1 MTADLIKLRK
11 THTVFTNGDATVGS
25 GSGFV
30 KQVSIKNKPFNPAPT
45 TTATMNVVAVANF
58 DVAVQSPQVT
68 FSHTGTWYDYYGG
81 GQTITVGSTSFT
93 IELQPGQYKLY
104 TDVNIGGA
112 QVVTGTEENDELA
125 IQLFPNPTNNI
136 LKIEAPEQII
146 SVSLVS
152 TQGSKLPLTRIDN
165 ASWDV
170 ASIATGLYIAEIR
183 TEGGLVRKRVIKK

>member
-1 MTADLIKLRK
+1 
-11 THTVFTNGDATVGS
+11 
-25 GSGFV
+25 
-30 KQVSIKNKPFNPAPT
+30 
-45 TTATMNVVAVANF
+45 
-58 DVAVQSPQVT
+58 
-68 FSHTGTWYDYYGG
+68 
-81 GQTITVGSTSFT
+81 
-93 IELQPGQYKLY
+93 LY
-104 TDVNIGGA
+104 TDVSIGG